1 MAVLSDAQRE
11 AGWTIAK
18 LGDAVDKII
27 DHRGKTPKKLGG
39 DWSMSGHRVISA
51 LNIKNG
57 VIDQNYHHM
66 IDAEMYEKWMP
77 VKFSVGDVIV
87 TSEAPMGE
95 VARIRTIEESQWV
108 AGQRIFALKPDNKI
122 VNSRYLYYSF
132 LSSEVQHGLHS
143 RSSGTTVI
151 GIKQKELKEV
161 EIPLPPLEEQERIA
175 GILGSLDDKIEANT
189 RLIQTLLDTADSI
202 FQKFYSECELSES
215 TYASLEVYGGGTP
228 STKNE
233 TYWGGD
239 IHWLT
244 PTDVTS
250 LGSPML
256 FDTARK
262 LTEDGLNACSS
273 KLHPA
278 GSIMMTSR
286 ATIGAFAINQYP
298 AATNQGFIVAVP
310 HREEERWWIYHH
322 MKKDVPEMIN
332 SANGTTFL
340 EISRRT
346 FKGLPYG
353 SLSDEN
359 LDRFHAVVNPL
370 YELVK
375 SSEQENLQLAE
386 TRDALIKRL
395 IG

>member
-1 MAVLSDAQRE
+1 MAALSDAQRE
-11 AGWTIAK
+11 AGWTE
-18 LGDAVDKII
+18 
-27 DHRGKTPKKLGG
+27 HRLSDVIELIGGGTPKTTVEEYWNGSIPWLSVVDFSGDSRYVSHASKSITQLGLENSSTKLLNPG
-39 DWSMSGHRVISA
+39 DLILSA
-51 LNIKNG
+51 RG
-57 VIDQNYHHM
+57 T
-66 IDAEMYEKWMP
+66 
-77 VKFSVGDVIV
+77 VGELAQL
-87 TSEAPMGE
+87 TAPMAFNQSCFG
-95 VARIRTIEESQWV
+95 IRSNFDGLAQ
-108 AGQRIFALKPDNKI
+108 N
-122 VNSRYLYYSF
+122 YLYY
-132 LSSEVQHGLHS
+132 LLL
-143 RSSGTTVI
+143 TVI
-151 GIKQKELKEV
+151 GELRQNSHGSIFSTVNRKTFESV
-161 EIPLPPLEEQERIA
+161 DIVLPPLEEQERIA

-233 TYWGGD
+233 MYWGGD

-250 LGSPML
+250 LGSPIL

-310 HREEERWWIYHH
+310 QREEERWWIYHH

-375 SSEQENLQLAE
+375 SSEQENLQLAA

>member
-11 AGWTIAK
+11 AGWTE
-18 LGDAVDKII
+18 
-27 DHRGKTPKKLGG
+27 HRLSDVIELIGGGTPKTTVEEYWNGSIPWLSVVDFSGDSRYVSHASKSITQLGLENSSTKLLNPG
-39 DWSMSGHRVISA
+39 DLILSA
-51 LNIKNG
+51 RG
-57 VIDQNYHHM
+57 T
-66 IDAEMYEKWMP
+66 
-77 VKFSVGDVIV
+77 VGELAQL
-87 TSEAPMGE
+87 TAPMAFNQSCFG
-95 VARIRTIEESQWV
+95 IRSNFDGLAQ
-108 AGQRIFALKPDNKI
+108 N
-122 VNSRYLYYSF
+122 YLYY
-132 LSSEVQHGLHS
+132 LLL
-143 RSSGTTVI
+143 TVI
-151 GIKQKELKEV
+151 GELRQNSHGSIFSTVNRKTFESV
-161 EIPLPPLEEQERIA
+161 DIVLPPLEEQERIA

-189 RLIQTLLDTADSI
+189 RLIQTLLDTADSV

-233 TYWGGD
+233 MYWGGD

-250 LGSPML
+250 LGSPIL

-310 HREEERWWIYHH
+310 QREEERWWIYHH

-375 SSEQENLQLAE
+375 SSEQENLQLAA

>member
-11 AGWTIAK
+11 AGWTVVK
-18 LGDAVDKII
+18 LGDIATVVTGQTPSKKFPEHWGEKGEIPFL
-27 DHRGKTPKKLGG
+27 TPKDQAIGIRSV
-39 DWSMSGHRVISA
+39 DTERYISREYSD
-51 LNIKNG
+51 I
-57 VIDQNYHHM
+57 
-66 IDAEMYEKWMP
+66 YEKRIVPEGVVALTCIGSSLGKISVTRHVTLTNQQINSIVSDDSKANNLYIYYYLLCSYDSLESLAGGTVMP
-77 VKFSVGDVIV
+77 
-87 TSEAPMGE
+87 
-95 VARIRTIEESQWV
+95 
-108 AGQRIFALKPDNKI
+108 I
-122 VNSRYLYYSF
+122 VNK
-132 LSSEVQHGLHS
+132 SSLEGM
-143 RSSGTTVI
+143 
-151 GIKQKELKEV
+151 
-161 EIPLPPLEEQERIA
+161 EIPLPPLKEQERIA

-250 LGSPML
+250 LGSPIL

-310 HREEERWWIYHH
+310 QREEERWWIYHH

-359 LDRFHAVVNPL
+359 LDRFHTVVNPL

>member
-11 AGWTIAK
+11 AGWTVAK
-18 LGDAVDKII
+18 LGDIATLVMGTSPKSSDVVDYPLGMPLLNGPAEFTDKYPVPVKWTEKGIRFSEPGDI
-27 DHRGKTPKKLGG
+27 LFCVRATLGKMNFSDQRYAIGRGLAAIRGKDKL
-39 DWSMSGHRVISA
+39 HTRYIYYTLISTMESILRNA
-51 LNIKNG
+51 NG
-57 VIDQNYHHM
+57 TIYL
-66 IDAEMYEKWMP
+66 
-77 VKFSVGDVIV
+77 SVTKSDV
-87 TSEAPMGE
+87 EN
-95 VARIRTIEESQWV
+95 
-108 AGQRIFALKPDNKI
+108 FD
-122 VNSRYLYYSF
+122 
-132 LSSEVQHGLHS
+132 
-143 RSSGTTVI
+143 
-151 GIKQKELKEV
+151 
-161 EIPLPPLEEQERIA
+161 IPIPPQDVLERIA

-189 RLIQTLLDTADSI
+189 RLIQTLLDTADSV

-250 LGSPML
+250 LGSPIL
-256 FDTARK
+256 FETARK

-310 HREEERWWIYHH
+310 QREEERWWIYHH

-346 FKGLPYG
+346 FKGLPYS
-353 SLSDEN
+353 SLSYED
-359 LDRFHAVVNPL
+359 LDRFHAVINPL

-375 SSEQENLQLAE
+375 SSEQENLQLAA

>member
-11 AGWTIAK
+11 AGWTE
-18 LGDAVDKII
+18 
-27 DHRGKTPKKLGG
+27 HRLSDVIELIGGGTPKTTVEEYWNGSIPWLSVVDFSGDSRYVSHASKSITQLGLENSSTKLLNPG
-39 DWSMSGHRVISA
+39 DLILSA
-51 LNIKNG
+51 RG
-57 VIDQNYHHM
+57 T
-66 IDAEMYEKWMP
+66 
-77 VKFSVGDVIV
+77 VGELAQL
-87 TSEAPMGE
+87 TAPMAFNQSCFG
-95 VARIRTIEESQWV
+95 IRSNFDGLSQ
-108 AGQRIFALKPDNKI
+108 N
-122 VNSRYLYYSF
+122 YLYY
-132 LSSEVQHGLHS
+132 LLL
-143 RSSGTTVI
+143 TVI
-151 GIKQKELKEV
+151 GELRQNSHGSIFSTVNRKTFESV
-161 EIPLPPLEEQERIA
+161 DIVLPPLEEQERIA
-175 GILGSLDDKIEANT
+175 GILGSLDDKIEVNT

-310 HREEERWWIYHH
+310 QREEERWWIYHH

-353 SLSDEN
+353 SLSDED
-359 LDRFHAVVNPL
+359 LDRFHAVINPL

>member
-1 MAVLSDAQRE
+1 
-11 AGWTIAK
+11 
-18 LGDAVDKII
+18 
-27 DHRGKTPKKLGG
+27 
-39 DWSMSGHRVISA
+39 MSGHRVISA

-189 RLIQTLLDTADSI
+189 RLIQTLDSLGEAATRKYLKSVQKTQKLNDIAHIVMGQSPKGETLNTEGSGVLFFQGKKDFGFRYPTPRTYTTAATRMAEPLDILFSVRAPIGALNRSVEACCVGRGLAAIRSSCGQENTLFYTLKTNPNLWEKFEGEGTI
-202 FQKFYSECELSES
+202 FSAINKKGLSELDIPFS
-215 TYASLEVYGGGTP
+215 ETAISNGVEDFLTSVEQEIFSL
-228 STKNE
+228 
-233 TYWGGD
+233 
-239 IHWLT
+239 
-244 PTDVTS
+244 
-250 LGSPML
+250 
-256 FDTARK
+256 
-262 LTEDGLNACSS
+262 
-273 KLHPA
+273 
-278 GSIMMTSR
+278 
-286 ATIGAFAINQYP
+286 
-298 AATNQGFIVAVP
+298 
-310 HREEERWWIYHH
+310 
-322 MKKDVPEMIN
+322 
-332 SANGTTFL
+332 
-340 EISRRT
+340 
-346 FKGLPYG
+346 
-353 SLSDEN
+353 
-359 LDRFHAVVNPL
+359 
-370 YELVK
+370 
-375 SSEQENLQLAE
+375 EQENLQLAE

>member
-11 AGWTIAK
+11 AGWT
-18 LGDAVDKII
+18 G
-27 DHRGKTPKKLGG
+27 HRLSDVIELIGGGTPKTTVEEY
-39 DWSMSGHRVISA
+39 W
-51 LNIKNG
+51 NG
-57 VIDQNYHHM
+57 SIPWLSVID
-66 IDAEMYEKWMP
+66 
-77 VKFSVGDVIV
+77 FSGDSRYVSHASKSITQLGLENSSTKLLNPGDLILSARGTVGELAQL
-87 TSEAPMGE
+87 TAPMAFNQSCFG
-95 VARIRTIEESQWV
+95 IRSNFDGLSQ
-108 AGQRIFALKPDNKI
+108 N
-122 VNSRYLYYSF
+122 YLYY
-132 LSSEVQHGLHS
+132 LLL
-143 RSSGTTVI
+143 TVI
-151 GIKQKELKEV
+151 GELRQNSHGSIFSTVNRKTFESV
-161 EIPLPPLEEQERIA
+161 DIVLPPLEEQERIA

-189 RLIQTLLDTADSI
+189 RLIQTLLDTADSV

-233 TYWGGD
+233 IYWGGD

-250 LGSPML
+250 LGSPIL

-310 HREEERWWIYHH
+310 QREEERWWIYHH

-332 SANGTTFL
+332 AANGTTFL

-346 FKGLPYG
+346 FKGLPYN
-353 SLSDEN
+353 SLSEKDME
-359 LDRFHAVVNPL
+359 RFHAVLNPL

>member
-1 MAVLSDAQRE
+1 MGTSPKSSDVVDYPLGMPLLNGPAEFTDKYPVPVKWTEKGIRFSEPGDILFCVRATLGKMNFSDQRY
-11 AGWTIAK
+11 AIGRGLAAI
-18 LGDAVDKII
+18 
-27 DHRGKTPKKLGG
+27 RGKDKL
-39 DWSMSGHRVISA
+39 HTRYIYYTLISTMESILRNA
-51 LNIKNG
+51 NG
-57 VIDQNYHHM
+57 TIYL
-66 IDAEMYEKWMP
+66 
-77 VKFSVGDVIV
+77 SVTKSDV
-87 TSEAPMGE
+87 EN
-95 VARIRTIEESQWV
+95 
-108 AGQRIFALKPDNKI
+108 FD
-122 VNSRYLYYSF
+122 
-132 LSSEVQHGLHS
+132 
-143 RSSGTTVI
+143 
-151 GIKQKELKEV
+151 
-161 EIPLPPLEEQERIA
+161 IPIPPQDVLERIA

-189 RLIQTLLDTADSI
+189 RLIQTLLDTADSV

-250 LGSPML
+250 LGSPIL
-256 FDTARK
+256 FETARK

-310 HREEERWWIYHH
+310 QREEERWWIYHH

-346 FKGLPYG
+346 FKGLPYS
-353 SLSDEN
+353 SLSYED
-359 LDRFHAVVNPL
+359 LDRFHAVINPL

-375 SSEQENLQLAE
+375 SSEQENLQLAA

>member
-1 MAVLSDAQRE
+1 MAALSDKQRE
-11 AGWTIAK
+11 AGWTIVK
-18 LGDAVDKII
+18 LGDIATVVTGQTPSKKFPEHWGEKGEIPFL
-27 DHRGKTPKKLGG
+27 TPKDQAIGIRSV
-39 DWSMSGHRVISA
+39 DTERYISREYSD
-51 LNIKNG
+51 I
-57 VIDQNYHHM
+57 
-66 IDAEMYEKWMP
+66 YEKRIVPEGAVALTCIGSLGKISVVQTATLTNQQINSIIPEGSKANNLYIYYYLMSSYDSLESLAGGTVMP
-77 VKFSVGDVIV
+77 
-87 TSEAPMGE
+87 
-95 VARIRTIEESQWV
+95 
-108 AGQRIFALKPDNKI
+108 I
-122 VNSRYLYYSF
+122 VNKTSL
-132 LSSEVQHGLHS
+132 EGM
-143 RSSGTTVI
+143 
-151 GIKQKELKEV
+151 

-189 RLIQTLLDTADSI
+189 RLIQTLLDTADSV

-250 LGSPML
+250 LGSPIL
-256 FDTARK
+256 FETARK

-310 HREEERWWIYHH
+310 QREEERWWIYHH

-346 FKGLPYG
+346 FKGLPYS
-353 SLSDEN
+353 SLSYED
-359 LDRFHAVVNPL
+359 LDRFHAVINPL

-375 SSEQENLQLAE
+375 SSEQENLQLAA

>member
-1 MAVLSDAQRE
+1 MAALSDAQRE
-11 AGWTIAK
+11 AGWTE
-18 LGDAVDKII
+18 
-27 DHRGKTPKKLGG
+27 HRLSDVIELIGGGTPKTTVEEYWNGSIPWLSVVDFSGDSRYVSHASKSITQLGLENSSTKLLNPG
-39 DWSMSGHRVISA
+39 DLILSA
-51 LNIKNG
+51 RG
-57 VIDQNYHHM
+57 T
-66 IDAEMYEKWMP
+66 
-77 VKFSVGDVIV
+77 VGELAQL
-87 TSEAPMGE
+87 TAPMAFNQSCFG
-95 VARIRTIEESQWV
+95 IRSNFDGLAQ
-108 AGQRIFALKPDNKI
+108 N
-122 VNSRYLYYSF
+122 YLYY
-132 LSSEVQHGLHS
+132 LLL
-143 RSSGTTVI
+143 TVI
-151 GIKQKELKEV
+151 GELRQNSHGSIFSTVNRKTFESV
-161 EIPLPPLEEQERIA
+161 DIVLPPLEEQERIA

-189 RLIQTLLDTADSI
+189 RLIQTLLDTADSV

-233 TYWGGD
+233 MYWGGD

-250 LGSPML
+250 LGSPIL

-310 HREEERWWIYHH
+310 QREEERWWIYHH

-346 FKGLPYG
+346 FKGLPYS

-375 SSEQENLQLAE
+375 SSEQENLQLAA

>member
-18 LGDAVDKII
+18 LGDIATVVTGQTPSKKFPEHWGEKGEIPFL
-27 DHRGKTPKKLGG
+27 TPKDQAIGIRSV
-39 DWSMSGHRVISA
+39 DTERYISREYSD
-51 LNIKNG
+51 I
-57 VIDQNYHHM
+57 
-66 IDAEMYEKWMP
+66 YEKRIVPEGVVALTCIGSSLGKISVTRHVTLTNQQINSIVSDDSKANNLYIYYYLLCSYDSLESLAGGTVMP
-77 VKFSVGDVIV
+77 
-87 TSEAPMGE
+87 
-95 VARIRTIEESQWV
+95 
-108 AGQRIFALKPDNKI
+108 I
-122 VNSRYLYYSF
+122 VNK
-132 LSSEVQHGLHS
+132 SSLEGM
-143 RSSGTTVI
+143 
-151 GIKQKELKEV
+151 

-189 RLIQTLLDTADSI
+189 RLIQTLLDTADSV

-215 TYASLEVYGGGTP
+215 TYASLEIYGGGTP

-233 TYWGGD
+233 MYWGGD

-244 PTDVTS
+244 PTDVTA
-250 LGSPML
+250 LGSPIL

-310 HREEERWWIYHH
+310 QREEERWWIYHH

-375 SSEQENLQLAE
+375 SSEQENLQLAA

>member
-1 MAVLSDAQRE
+1 MAVLTDKQRE
-11 AGWTIAK
+11 AGWTVVK
-18 LGDAVDKII
+18 LGDIATIVTGQTPSKKFPE
-27 DHRGKTPKKLGG
+27 HWGKKGEIPFLTPKDQAVGIRLV
-39 DWSMSGHRVISA
+39 DTERYIS
-51 LNIKNG
+51 KEYSD
-57 VIDQNYHHM
+57 V
-66 IDAEMYEKWMP
+66 YEKRIVP
-77 VKFSVGDVIV
+77 EGAVALTCIGSLGKISVVQTATLTNQQLNSI
-87 TSEAPMGE
+87 
-95 VARIRTIEESQWV
+95 I
-108 AGQRIFALKPDNKI
+108 PDNSKANNLYIYYYLMSSYDLLESLAGGTVMPI
-122 VNSRYLYYSF
+122 VNK
-132 LSSEVQHGLHS
+132 SSLEGM
-143 RSSGTTVI
+143 
-151 GIKQKELKEV
+151 

-189 RLIQTLLDTADSI
+189 RLIQTLLDTADSV

-262 LTEDGLNACSS
+262 LTDDGLNACSS

-310 HREEERWWIYHH
+310 QREEERWWIYHH

-346 FKGLPYG
+346 FKGLPYS
-353 SLSDEN
+353 SLSDED
-359 LDRFHAVVNPL
+359 LDRFHAVINPL

>member
-1 MAVLSDAQRE
+1 MGTSPKSSDVVDYP
-11 AGWTIAK
+11 
-18 LGDAVDKII
+18 LGIPLLNGPAEFTDKY
-27 DHRGKTPKKLGG
+27 P
-39 DWSMSGHRVISA
+39 A
-51 LNIKNG
+51 
-57 VIDQNYHHM
+57 
-66 IDAEMYEKWMP
+66 P
-77 VKFSVGDVIV
+77 VKWTEKGIRFSEPGDILFCVRATLGKMNFSDQKYAIGRGLAAIRGVDELHTRYIYYTLLSTMESILRNANGTIYLSV
-87 TSEAPMGE
+87 TKSDVEN
-95 VARIRTIEESQWV
+95 
-108 AGQRIFALKPDNKI
+108 F
-122 VNSRYLYYSF
+122 
-132 LSSEVQHGLHS
+132 
-143 RSSGTTVI
+143 
-151 GIKQKELKEV
+151 
-161 EIPLPPLEEQERIA
+161 EIPLPPEDALERIA

-310 HREEERWWIYHH
+310 QREEERWWIYHH

-375 SSEQENLQLAE
+375 SSEQENLQLAA

-395 IG
+395 IGYRR